1 MHAIWRKATC
11 HHPNPCPRSPPTRP
25 WDPWNSS
32 ATGHQR
38 AETQPGTGWR
48 HSRTRKLNS
57 QFRAGDGSG
66 GERLSDTWGAGAE
79 DAGADGSGRTRN
91 TGTSTSSTGR
101 GSGSGGQGNHKKSVV
116 DMLTRPG
123 LMRETLESRRPNGPE
138 ARDKSMPGAHLT
150 TEDALMHQR
159 RLEDEDK
166 QKEAQ
171 ANPRKLFD
179 GVTVYVNGSTFPLVS
194 DHRLKQ
200 LISENGGTMSLNLGR
215 RKVTHV
221 ILGRPNGSTEGRGT
235 GGGLAAGK
243 LEKEIRKIGGC
254 GVKFVSV
261 EWVLQSLQEGKRLP
275 EARFSN
281 LKMAAK
287 AQNSVYGLYSKQN
300 GVSEAARSNPPSSLP

>member
-1 MHAIWRKATC
+1 M
-11 HHPNPCPRSPPTRP
+11 SPPDGNPLSRISATRRF
-25 WDPWNSS
+25 DPWNSS

-57 QFRAGDGSG
+57 QFGAGDGSG
-66 GERLSDTWGAGAE
+66 GKRLSDTWGAGADP
-79 DAGADGSGRTRN
+79 DAGGGVDAAGRSSSGRGRTGRINSSSVQDGS
-91 TGTSTSSTGR
+91 S
-101 GSGSGGQGNHKKSVV
+101 KKSSSVM

-123 LMRETLESRRPNGPE
+123 LMRQTLESNQPKQTN
-138 ARDKSMPGAHLT
+138 ARESHNCEFIAG
-150 TEDALMHQR
+150 DANPTAEERLMQQR
-159 RLEDEDK
+159 RLEDEEK
-166 QKEAQ
+166 QKQ
-171 ANPRKLFD
+171 AEENPRKLFD

-200 LISENGGTMSLNLGR
+200 LISENGGNMSLNLGR

-221 ILGRPNGSTEGRGT
+221 ILGRPNGSTEGKGL
-235 GGGLAAGK
+235 GGGLAATK

-261 EWVLQSLQEGKRLP
+261 EWVLQSLQEGRRLP

-281 LKMAAK
+281 VKMAAK
-287 AQNSVYGLYSKQN
+287 AQNSVYGLYTKHDAGS
-300 GVSEAARSNPPSSLP
+300 RSTSSDPAP

>member
-1 MHAIWRKATC
+1 M
-11 HHPNPCPRSPPTRP
+11 SPPKPLSRISATRP

-48 HSRTRKLNS
+48 HSRARKLNS

-66 GERLSDTWGAGAE
+66 GQRLSDTWGAGAE
-79 DAGADGSGRTRN
+79 NPGVHGRDKAKN
-91 TGTSTSSTGR
+91 NTSTSG
-101 GSGSGGQGNHKKSVV
+101 GGQGDNKTSVA

-123 LMRETLESRRPNGPE
+123 LMRETLDSRRPNGPE
-138 ARDKSMPGAHLT
+138 ARDKSMPGVHT
-150 TEDALMHQR
+150 TAEDALMHQR
-159 RLEDEDK
+159 RLEDEER
-166 QKEAQ
+166 QKKSQ

-200 LISENGGTMSLNLGR
+200 LISENGGNMSLNLGR

-221 ILGRPNGSTEGRGT
+221 IIGRPNGSTEGKGT

-261 EWVLQSLQEGKRLP
+261 EW
-275 EARFSN
+275 
-281 LKMAAK
+281 
-287 AQNSVYGLYSKQN
+287 
-300 GVSEAARSNPPSSLP
+300 

>member
-1 MHAIWRKATC
+1 M
-11 HHPNPCPRSPPTRP
+11 SPPDGNPLSRISATRRF
-25 WDPWNSS
+25 DPWNSS

-57 QFRAGDGSG
+57 QFGAGDGSG
-66 GERLSDTWGAGAE
+66 GKRLSDTWGAGAE
-79 DAGADGSGRTRN
+79 DAGADGGSSHGRGRSGRVN
-91 TGTSTSSTGR
+91 TSVQD
-101 GSGSGGQGNHKKSVV
+101 GGHKKNSVV

-123 LMRETLESRRPNGPE
+123 LMRRTLESSQPKQANATDSHNRGLVAGDAN
-138 ARDKSMPGAHLT
+138 LT
-150 TEDALMHQR
+150 AEERLMRQR
-159 RLEDEDK
+159 RWEDEEK
-166 QKEAQ
+166 QRRARET
-171 ANPRKLFD
+171 PRKLFD

-200 LISENGGTMSLNLGR
+200 LISENGGNMSLNLGR

-221 ILGRPNGSTEGRGT
+221 ILGRPNGSAEGKGL

-261 EWVLQSLQEGKRLP
+261 EWVLQSLQEGRRLP

-287 AQNSVYGLYSKQN
+287 AQDSVYGLYS
-300 GVSEAARSNPPSSLP
+300 GPDAGSRSTSSDPPP

>member
-1 MHAIWRKATC
+1 M
-11 HHPNPCPRSPPTRP
+11 SPPDGNPLSRISATRRF
-25 WDPWNSS
+25 DPWNSS

-57 QFRAGDGSG
+57 QFGAGDGSG
-66 GERLSDTWGAGAE
+66 GKRLSDTWGAGAE
-79 DAGADGSGRTRN
+79 DAGDGSN
-91 TGTSTSSTGR
+91 
-101 GSGSGGQGNHKKSVV
+101 NKKSSVM

-123 LMRETLESRRPNGPE
+123 LMRQTLESNQPKQAN
-138 ARDKSMPGAHLT
+138 ARDSRNGEFPQGDASLT
-150 TEDALMHQR
+150 AEERLMQRR
-159 RLEDEDK
+159 RLEDEEK
-166 QKEAQ
+166 QRQAQ
-171 ANPRKLFD
+171 ESPRKLFD

-200 LISENGGTMSLNLGR
+200 LISENGGNMSLNLGR

-221 ILGRPNGSTEGRGT
+221 ILGRPNGSTEGKGL

-261 EWVLQSLQEGKRLP
+261 EWVLQSLQEGRRLP
-275 EARFSN
+275 EARFSDV
-281 LKMAAK
+281 KMAAK
-287 AQNSVYGLYSKQN
+287 AQNSVYGLYTKHDAGS
-300 GVSEAARSNPPSSLP
+300 RST

>member
-1 MHAIWRKATC
+1 M
-11 HHPNPCPRSPPTRP
+11 SPPKPLSRISATRR

-48 HSRTRKLNS
+48 HSRARKLNS

-66 GERLSDTWGAGAE
+66 GQRLSDTWGAGAE
-79 DAGADGSGRTRN
+79 NAAVHGRGKAKN
-91 TGTSTSSTGR
+91 TSTS
-101 GSGSGGQGNHKKSVV
+101 GSGQGDDKTSVV
-116 DMLTRPG
+116 DMLARPG
-123 LMRETLESRRPNGPE
+123 LMRETLDSRRLNGPE
-138 ARDKSMPGAHLT
+138 AGDKSMSGIHT
-150 TEDALMHQR
+150 TAEDALMHQR
-159 RLEDEDK
+159 RLEDEEEQNK
-166 QKEAQ
+166 SQS
-171 ANPRKLFD
+171 NPRKLFE

-200 LISENGGTMSLNLGR
+200 LISENGGNMSLNLGR

-221 ILGRPNGSTEGRGT
+221 ILGRPNGSTEAKGT

-254 GVKFVSV
+254 GVKFVGV

-300 GVSEAARSNPPSSLP
+300 AVSKTTPSDTAS

>member
-1 MHAIWRKATC
+1 MSP
-11 HHPNPCPRSPPTRP
+11 PNPLSRISATRP

-48 HSRTRKLNS
+48 HSRARKLNS

-79 DAGADGSGRTRN
+79 AEAEAEAEGSGARQ
-91 TGTSTSSTGR
+91 GR
-101 GSGSGGQGNHKKSVV
+101 GRTKDASSGGGRGGGGQGSCKSSVV

-123 LMRETLESRRPNGPE
+123 LMRETLESRQPNGSE
-138 ARDKSMPGAHLT
+138 ARDRSLPGAHLIA
-150 TEDALMHQR
+150 EDALMDQR
-159 RLEDEDK
+159 RLEDEEK
-166 QKEAQ
+166 QSKSQ
-171 ANPRKLFD
+171 ASTRKLFD

-200 LISENGGTMSLNLGR
+200 LISENGGNMSLNLGR

-221 ILGRPNGSTEGRGT
+221 ILGRPNGSAEGKGN
-235 GGGLAAGK
+235 GGGLSASK
-243 LEKEIRKIGGC
+243 LEKEIQKIRGC

-261 EWVLQSLQEGKRLP
+261 EWVLQSLREGKRLP
-275 EARFSN
+275 EARFSS

-287 AQNSVYGLYSKQN
+287 AQNSVYGLYSKQD
-300 GVSEAARSNPPSSLP
+300 AASKTTPPNPPS

>member
-1 MHAIWRKATC
+1 M
-11 HHPNPCPRSPPTRP
+11 SPPDGNPLSRISATRRF
-25 WDPWNSS
+25 DPWNSS

-48 HSRTRKLNS
+48 LSRTRKLNS
-57 QFRAGDGSG
+57 QFGAGDGSG
-66 GERLSDTWGAGAE
+66 GKRLSDTWGAGAE
-79 DAGADGSGRTRN
+79 DACGDAGRGGGRGKANGRINSSVQDGS
-91 TGTSTSSTGR
+91 S
-101 GSGSGGQGNHKKSVV
+101 KKSSVM

-123 LMRETLESRRPNGPE
+123 LMRQALGSNQPRQAN
-138 ARDKSMPGAHLT
+138 ARDSHSREFIAGDARLT
-150 TEDALMHQR
+150 AEERLMQQR

-166 QKEAQ
+166 QKQ
-171 ANPRKLFD
+171 ARENPRKLFD

-200 LISENGGTMSLNLGR
+200 LISENGGNMSLNLGR

-221 ILGRPNGSTEGRGT
+221 ILGRPNGSTEGKGL

-261 EWVLQSLQEGKRLP
+261 EWVLQSLQEGRRLP
-275 EARFSN
+275 ETRFSN
-281 LKMAAK
+281 VKMATK
-287 AQNSVYGLYSKQN
+287 AQNSVYGLYTKHDAGS
-300 GVSEAARSNPPSSLP
+300 RSTSSDPTP

>member
-1 MHAIWRKATC
+1 M
-11 HHPNPCPRSPPTRP
+11 SPPKPLSRISATRP

-66 GERLSDTWGAGAE
+66 GQRLSDTWGAGAE
-79 DAGADGSGRTRN
+79 NPDVDGKNTRTN
-91 TGTSTSSTGR
+91 
-101 GSGSGGQGNHKKSVV
+101 
-116 DMLTRPG
+116 G
-123 LMRETLESRRPNGPE
+123 LMRETLDSRRPNGPE
-138 ARDKSMPGAHLT
+138 ARDKS
-150 TEDALMHQR
+150 R
-159 RLEDEDK
+159 RLEDEEK
-166 QKEAQ
+166 QKKSQ

-200 LISENGGTMSLNLGR
+200 LISENGGNMSLNLGR

-221 ILGRPNGSTEGRGT
+221 ILGRPNGSTEGKGT

-287 AQNSVYGLYSKQN
+287 AQNSVYGLYFKQN
-300 GVSEAARSNPPSSLP
+300 AVSKTTPSETAS

>member
-1 MHAIWRKATC
+1 M
-11 HHPNPCPRSPPTRP
+11 SPPKPLSRISATRP

-66 GERLSDTWGAGAE
+66 GERLSDTWGAGVE
-79 DAGADGSGRTRN
+79 DSGVDGFGKTKSA
-91 TGTSTSSTGR
+91 SGR
-101 GSGSGGQGNHKKSVV
+101 GSGSGEQGSHKRSVV

-123 LMRETLESRRPNGPE
+123 LMRETLESSRPNGPE
-138 ARDKSMPGAHLT
+138 ARDKSTAGTHLT
-150 TEDALMHQR
+150 AEDALMHQR
-159 RLEDEDK
+159 RLEDEK
-166 QKEAQ
+166 GQKKSQ

-200 LISENGGTMSLNLGR
+200 LISENGGNMSLNLGR

-221 ILGRPNGSTEGRGT
+221 ILGRSNGSTCGRGT

-261 EWVLQSLQEGKRLP
+261 EWVLQSIQEGKRLP

-281 LKMAAK
+281 LKMAVK
-287 AQNSVYGLYSKQN
+287 AQNSVYGLYSK
-300 GVSEAARSNPPSSLP
+300 GDATSKTTPSDTSS

>member
-1 MHAIWRKATC
+1 F
-11 HHPNPCPRSPPTRP
+11 
-25 WDPWNSS
+25 DPWNSS

-38 AETQPGTGWR
+38 ADTQPGTGWR

-57 QFRAGDGSG
+57 QFGAGDGSG
-66 GERLSDTWGAGAE
+66 GKRLSDTWGAGAE
-79 DAGADGSGRTRN
+79 DAGAGGDDAGRGR
-91 TGTSTSSTGR
+91 GR
-101 GSGSGGQGNHKKSVV
+101 GSGRGRAGRIVM

-123 LMRETLESRRPNGPE
+123 LMRQTLEANQPKQAN
-138 ARDKSMPGAHLT
+138 ARDSHDGEFIVGDANLT
-150 TEDALMHQR
+150 AEERLMQQR

-166 QKEAQ
+166 QKQAQ
-171 ANPRKLFD
+171 GNPRKLFD

-200 LISENGGTMSLNLGR
+200 LISENGGNMSLNLGR

-221 ILGRPNGSTEGRGT
+221 ILGRPNGSTEGKGL
-235 GGGLAAGK
+235 GGGLAATK

-261 EWVLQSLQEGKRLP
+261 EWVLQSIQEGRRLP

-281 LKMAAK
+281 VKMAAK
-287 AQNSVYGLYSKQN
+287 AQNSVYGLYTK
-300 GVSEAARSNPPSSLP
+300 

>member
-1 MHAIWRKATC
+1 M
-11 HHPNPCPRSPPTRP
+11 SPPKPLSQISATRP

-48 HSRTRKLNS
+48 HSRARKLNS

-66 GERLSDTWGAGAE
+66 GQRLSDTWGAGAE
-79 DAGADGSGRTRN
+79 HPGVDGKN
-91 TGTSTSSTGR
+91 TSTS
-101 GSGSGGQGNHKKSVV
+101 GSGQGDSNQTSVV

-123 LMRETLESRRPNGPE
+123 LMRETLGSRRPNGPE
-138 ARDKSMPGAHLT
+138 ARDKSVPGIHT
-150 TEDALMHQR
+150 TAEDALMHQR
-159 RLEDEDK
+159 RLEDEEK
-166 QKEAQ
+166 QKKTQ

-200 LISENGGTMSLNLGR
+200 LISENGGNMSLNLGR

-221 ILGRPNGSTEGRGT
+221 ILGRPNGSTEGKGT

-287 AQNSVYGLYSKQN
+287 AQNSVYDTAS
-300 GVSEAARSNPPSSLP
+300 